1 METNQLKWG
10 DTVNNDQTLAELN
23 SLITSIQQNRQEL
36 QRYLAE
42 LQQQYKTI
50 LQDIQQIQQQQ
61 AVLQNSLN
69 NDLSQFEQKASTGQG
84 LQGLFNGNQQLKNEI
99 MQKRVSLEKNVGQ
112 LRNSTQQLMDKLTQM
127 GNVVQQMNSTI
138 PNQLQQGQDSLL
150 ALQQSINSLLGLWQT
165 PAQAGTAVPAEK
177 TSPQHQLL
185 TAIGET
191 LNTIEN
197 AYRQLQQRQVLQQ
210 LGMQVD
216 QQLYTWN
223 FGNYMQ

>member
-1 METNQLKWG
+1 
-10 DTVNNDQTLAELN
+10 VNNDQTLAELN
-23 SLITSIQQNRQEL
+23 SLITSIQQNKQEL

-42 LQQQYKTI
+42 LQQQSKTV
-50 LQDIQQIQQQQ
+50 LQDIQQLQQQQ

-150 ALQQSINSLLGLWQT
+150 ALQQSINSLLGQWQS
-165 PAQAGTAVPAEK
+165 PAPAGKAATTANA
-177 TSPQHQLL
+177 SSHQQLL

-191 LNTIEN
+191 LSTIGN
-197 AYRQLQQRQVLQQ
+197 AYQQLQQRQVLQQ

-216 QQLYTWN
+216 QQLDSWN
-223 FGNYMQ
+223 SGNQIQ